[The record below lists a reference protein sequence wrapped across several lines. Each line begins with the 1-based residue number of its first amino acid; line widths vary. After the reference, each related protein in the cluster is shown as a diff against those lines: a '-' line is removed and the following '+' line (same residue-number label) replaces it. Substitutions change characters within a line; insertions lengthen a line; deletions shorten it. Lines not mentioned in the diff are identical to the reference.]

1 MCSAGST
8 YTRKRRREKRL
19 LNRVILIG
27 RLTRDPVSR
36 YLPSG
41 TKVVEFVLAYNRRY
55 LAGNVWKDESHF
67 FEVKAYGKLADSVE
81 SRISKGYT
89 VVVEGRLTQDRWT
102 DKDGNLQSKVRVVAD
117 SVRIINKPKMEE
129 PAEEVVLGDEEAF
142 PEEPMDR
149 PFTSEDDEI
158 PF

>member
-1 MCSAGST
+1 M
-8 YTRKRRREKRL
+8 

-27 RLTRDPVSR
+27 RLTKDPIIR

-41 TKVVEFVLAYNRRY
+41 SQVVEFVIAYNRRY
-55 LAGNVWKDESHF
+55 LVGETWKDESHF
-67 FEVKAYGKLADSVE
+67 FDVKAYGKLAESVGA
-81 SRISKGYT
+81 RIFKGYT

-102 DKDGNLQSKVRVVAD
+102 DKEGNPQSKVRIVAE

-129 PAEEVVLGDEEAF
+129 PSEEVVLGEEAL
-142 PEEPMDR
+142 PEEQVSK
-149 PFTSEDDEI
+149 PFNSEDDEI